1 MTNLEQLQIL
11 AQLVNSMEISAL
23 KLEKTYNEKD
33 IENFNKH
40 KQEILNIQNR
50 ISHIIICPAH
60 K

>member
-50 ISHIIICPAH
+50 ISHII